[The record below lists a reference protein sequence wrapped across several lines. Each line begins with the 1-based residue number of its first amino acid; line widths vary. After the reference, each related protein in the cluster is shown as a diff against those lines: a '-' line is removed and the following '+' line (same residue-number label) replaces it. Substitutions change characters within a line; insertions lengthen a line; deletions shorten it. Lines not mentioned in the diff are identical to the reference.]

1 MAKRTTLNLDTKN
14 IEQLILKLDEL
25 EGDVKSAVEDALT
38 QAAETIT
45 DDTIDAMHESNLPAG
60 GEYSDG
66 ETKESIVKNPKV
78 IWEGTKASVA
88 VGFDYD
94 KPGAGGYLIT
104 GTPRMRPVQ
113 PLNVIYTGKRY
124 MTDIRKDMEAV
135 MQDYINEKMGGK

>member
-1 MAKRTTLNLDTKN
+1 MAKRTTLNLDMKN

-25 EGDVKSAVEDALT
+25 EGDVKSAVEDALI

-45 DDTIDAMHESNLPAG
+45 DDTIDAVHKSNLPAG
-60 GEYSDG
+60 GKYSDG
-66 ETKESIVKNPKV
+66 DTEASIVKNPKV

-104 GTPRMRPVQ
+104 GTPRMRPYYELQ
-113 PLNVIYTGKRY
+113 KIYTGKRY
-124 MTDIRKDMEAV
+124 MTNIRKDMEAV
-135 MQDYINEKMGGK
+135 MQDYINEKMGG

>member
-38 QAAETIT
+38 QVAETIT
-45 DDTIDAMHESNLPAG
+45 EDTIDAVANANLPAG
-60 GEYSDG
+60 GKYSDG
-66 ETKESIVKNPKV
+66 DTEASIVKNPKV

-104 GTPRMRPVQ
+104 GTPKMKPDYELQ
-113 PLNVIYTGKRY
+113 KIYTGKKY
-124 MTDIRKDMEAV
+124 MTNIRNDMEAV
-135 MQDYINEKMGGK
+135 MQDYINEKMGG

>member
-25 EGDVKSAVEDALT
+25 EGDVKNAVEDSLT

-60 GEYSDG
+60 GKYSDG
-66 ETKESIVKNPKV
+66 DTKASIVKNPKV

-135 MQDYINEKMGGK
+135 MQDYINEKMGG